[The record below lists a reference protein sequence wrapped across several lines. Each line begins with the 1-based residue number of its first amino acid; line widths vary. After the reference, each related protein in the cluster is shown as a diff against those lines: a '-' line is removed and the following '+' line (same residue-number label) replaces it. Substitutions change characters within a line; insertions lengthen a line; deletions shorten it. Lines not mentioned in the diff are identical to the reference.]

1 MSLLNNIKSNFFSN
15 KNSFSIGF
23 GNRSPLSKYSSAYV
37 PTDYSA
43 PKVPVVSSSPSDW
56 YDPTSAAVIT
66 KQQQGIMQ
74 IGQNIVKHIK
84 PNIKKDKS
92 KNDKRFNEYYQK
104 QFSDKRTNIEVE
116 NWLKYGGDVVD
127 IVAKKEEK
135 RKKDLEEKR
144 QKAGVPTQEELDNI
158 GFTHLK

>member
-23 GNRSPLSKYSSAYV
+23 DNRSPLSAYSSAYV

-43 PKVPVVSSSPSDW
+43 PKVPVVSNSPSDW
-56 YDPTSAAVIT
+56 YEPTRDAVIA
-66 KQQQGIMQ
+66 KKQQGIMDL
-74 IGQNIVKHIK
+74 GQNIVKHIK

-92 KNDKRFNEYYQK
+92 KNDKTFNKYYQK
-104 QFSDKRTNIEVE
+104 QFSDTLTNIEVE

-135 RKKDLEEKR
+135 RKKDLEGKR
-144 QKAGVPTQEELDNI
+144 QKAGIPTQEELDNI